1 MTSPRIV
8 GIFEDPEAAE
18 RAKETLL
25 QSGVALHRIVVS
37 GERAYSSIC
46 VVTVAARSPVERE
59 HIANLMKRHGA
70 RDTVTPS

>member
-1 MTSPRIV
+1 MASPRIIGV
-8 GIFEDPEAAE
+8 FEDPEAAE

-37 GERAYSSIC
+37 GERAYSRIC
-46 VVTVAARSPVERE
+46 VLTVAARSPVERE
-59 HIANLMKRHGA
+59 HIASLMKRHGA

>member
-1 MTSPRIV
+1 MASPRIV
-8 GIFEDPEAAE
+8 GIFEDPEAAD

-37 GERAYSSIC
+37 GERAYSSVC

-59 HIANLMKRHGA
+59 HIAALMRRYGA
-70 RDTVTPS
+70 TPSRRPS

>member
-1 MTSPRIV
+1 MANPRIV

-37 GERAYSSIC
+37 GERAYSSTC

-59 HIANLMKRHGA
+59 HIAALMRRYGA

>member
-1 MTSPRIV
+1 MTSPRIIGV
-8 GIFEDPEAAE
+8 FEDPVAAE

-59 HIANLMKRHGA
+59 YIANLMKRHGA